1 MGFYGFT
8 MFLCHMVRLVFHPFG
23 NTVKEG
29 IGSCL
34 GWCSKGYTGATGRLC
49 KELGSDEASF
59 GFTLT
64 HGRFD
69 AHHAAALHGAYRFD
83 YDFLHGA

>member
-1 MGFYGFT
+1 MRLNRPAL
-8 MFLCHMVRLVFHPFG
+8 FLRYIACLVFYPFN

-29 IGSCL
+29 VRGCL
-34 GWCSKGYTGATGRLC
+34 SRCREGYTGATGRLR
-49 KELGSDEASF
+49 KELSSDETGFS
-59 GFTLT
+59 FTLT

-69 AHHAAALHGAYRFD
+69 AHHAAALHGACRFD